1 MVNRVNRVSKV
12 SKVSKVFRINWFSF
26 AFAFLLGVIY
36 VYISSPP
43 IRNIIKYPT
52 PYNANKIVY
61 VDNNRQC
68 YKYGVEEVKC
78 SQASL
83 TQPII

>member
-1 MVNRVNRVSKV
+1 MVKNIKDTRM
-12 SKVSKVFRINWFSF
+12 FRINWLSF
-26 AFAFLLGVIY
+26 FLAFILGIFY

-43 IRNIIKYPT
+43 IRNVIKYPT

-61 VDNNRQC
+61 MNHDNQC
-68 YKYGVEEVKC
+68 YKYNADEVKC
-78 SQASL
+78 TEASL

>member
-1 MVNRVNRVSKV
+1 MVKNIKDE
-12 SKVSKVFRINWFSF
+12 KIFKMNWFSF
-26 AFAFLLGVIY
+26 AFAFLLGIIY

-43 IRNIIKYPT
+43 IRSIIKYPT

-61 VDNNRQC
+61 MDHNRQC
-68 YKYGVEEVKC
+68 YKYSAEEVKC
-78 SQASL
+78 KESSL

>member
-1 MVNRVNRVSKV
+1 MVKTIQDNNKT
-12 SKVSKVFRINWFSF
+12 FRINWYSF
-26 AFAFLLGVIY
+26 IIAFLLGVIY

-43 IRNIIKYPT
+43 IRNIIKYTT

-61 VDNNRQC
+61 RDHNQQC
-68 YKYGVEEVKC
+68 YKFNAEEVKC
-78 SQASL
+78 TETSI

>member
-1 MVNRVNRVSKV
+1 MVKTIQGNNRT
-12 SKVSKVFRINWFSF
+12 FRINWYSF
-26 AFAFLLGVIY
+26 IIAFLLGVIY

-43 IRNIIKYPT
+43 IRNVIKYPT

-61 VDNNRQC
+61 RDHNQQC
-68 YKYGVEEVKC
+68 YKFNAEEVKC
-78 SQASL
+78 TETSI

>member
-1 MVNRVNRVSKV
+1 MVKNIKDTRMFK
-12 SKVSKVFRINWFSF
+12 INWLSF
-26 AFAFLLGVIY
+26 AFAFVLGIFY

-43 IRNIIKYPT
+43 IRNVIKYPT

-61 VDNNRQC
+61 MNHDNQC
-68 YKYGVEEVKC
+68 YKYNAEEVKC
-78 SQASL
+78 VEASL

>member
-1 MVNRVNRVSKV
+1 MVKTIQDKRT
-12 SKVSKVFRINWFSF
+12 FRINWFSF
-26 AFAFLLGVIY
+26 IIAFLLGVMY

-43 IRNIIKYPT
+43 IRNVIKYPT

-61 VDNNRQC
+61 RDHNQLC
-68 YKYGVEEVKC
+68 YKFNAEEVKC
-78 SQASL
+78 TEASL